1 MNKLKKLGVS
11 ALAGSLVAVAANA
24 GELTVA
30 GSAILSYT
38 SEDNLNQSTGNNLGM
53 QNNISFT
60 GTGEVNG
67 LDVTYY
73 NAFSDTGTITSSQL
87 VIGMGDMGSITFD
100 QGVGANGISA
110 FDDKTPYAWEE
121 AWDGMTG
128 GVTQA
133 AGGSVNVLTYRNTIS
148 GVGLNLSYDPATG
161 DTDTS
166 DGNFSGAGVTGS
178 SWSAAITLPALVDGL
193 DAGVGIGTETIDN
206 GTTTATDKESWVAYA
221 NYTYGPLTVG
231 YNQLET
237 RGGAAG
243 AVMNINTGMGA
254 VLSINENL
262 SVGIA
267 QHENEFK
274 KVAGNADVTQ
284 ESTAIAVAY
293 TMGGATLAIQNNE
306 QDNAGGTVGAAY
318 NESRTE
324 INLSLAF

>member
-24 GELTVA
+24 GELSVT
-30 GSAILSYT
+30 GSAVLSYVT
-38 SEDNLNQSTGNNLGM
+38 EDNLNQQTGNNLGLK
-53 QNNISFT
+53 NNISFT

-67 LDVTYY
+67 MDVTYF
-73 NAFSDTGTITSSQL
+73 NTLSDTAGISSSQI

-100 QGVGANGISA
+100 QGVGGNGIAA
-110 FDDKTPYAWEE
+110 FDDKTPYVYEE
-121 AWDGMTG
+121 AWDEMTG
-128 GVTQA
+128 GVTMA
-133 AGGSVNVLTYRNTIS
+133 AGGSVNVITYKNTIS

-161 DTDTS
+161 DTDTA
-166 DGNFSGAGVTGS
+166 DGKFSGAGVTGS
-178 SWSAAITLPALVDGL
+178 SWSAAITLPALLDGL
-193 DAGVGIGTETIDN
+193 DAGVGIGTETVDN

-237 RGGAAG
+237 SGGAAG
-243 AVMNINTGMGA
+243 AVMNINTGIGA
-254 VLSINENL
+254 VLNINENL

-274 KVAGNADVTQ
+274 KVAANADVIQ
-284 ESTAIAVAY
+284 ESTAITAAY
-293 TMGGATLAIQNNE
+293 TMGGATLVIQNNE